1 MCLCEVMSA
10 MWNAKRGQQ
19 SGGNVPGKLS
29 WPPQQLQCSRFTRIS
44 RVFGMLD
51 FLRCLMP
58 PNSIFPWGALFRAHS
73 HDAPAHGEVE
83 KPKPPNVT
91 IQNPQ
96 GSLEHHFK
104 DEAWLKQERQA
115 DAEWIGWLS
124 LYQELWSV
132 TQAVT
137 YMVYSDDAEMSVSLQ
152 KRNHLTAKIM
162 AESGTKEHGRH
173 RMRKGSTGQPHS
185 P

>member
-1 MCLCEVMSA
+1 MCLCEVTSA

-73 HDAPAHGEVE
+73 HDAPAHREVE

-124 LYQELWSV
+124 LYQELCNSSCYIHGVLWWCRDEC
-132 TQAVT
+132 QFAEEKP
-137 YMVYSDDAEMSVSLQ
+137 SDSKDNGRV
-152 KRNHLTAKIM
+152 
-162 AESGTKEHGRH
+162 GTKEHGRH